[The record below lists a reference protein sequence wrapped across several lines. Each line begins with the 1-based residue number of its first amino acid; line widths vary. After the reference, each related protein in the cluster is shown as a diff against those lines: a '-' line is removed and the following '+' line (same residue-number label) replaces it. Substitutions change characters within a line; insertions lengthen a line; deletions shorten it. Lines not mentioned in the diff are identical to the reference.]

1 MRAEQIRETIFRV
14 LRPITPEAD
23 FNKLAPDENMQ
34 EALDIDSFDVL
45 KFFILLWEEL
55 GVEIPEEDYGEIITL
70 NDLIGYLA
78 ARIE

>member
-1 MRAEQIRETIFRV
+1 
-14 LRPITPEAD
+14 
-23 FNKLAPDENMQ
+23 MQ

-45 KFFILLWEEL
+45 KFFIQLYEEL

-78 ARIE
+78 ARID